1 MGYTVSDGHIVI
13 RVPEYSEIYW
23 YAPGAEVTFNVDGDQ
38 THPGAVQLRRT
49 ATCCGCHQS
58 RSNQDPAAERWP
70 EGIHT
75 SVLCLPL
82 AGFGGTCGHLDLA
95 AFNRAIDTSD
105 AESQIAVYDDS
116 AEVQVID
123 ADNPPSAPRVLKG
136 KDAIAD
142 WVRSNCQPQVSR
154 RVVRLINGAD
164 RIAYTVAQVQDDGS
178 PEIVATSTAELRDGL
193 VTHEHT
199 ILFWDLRD

>member
-154 RVVRLINGAD
+154 RVVRLDQRSRPDRVHRRPGAGRWQSRD
-164 RIAYTVAQVQDDGS
+164 CRYQHS
-178 PEIVATSTAELRDGL
+178 RTA
-193 VTHEHT
+193 
-199 ILFWDLRD
+199 